1 MSDFYQ
7 NGIITN
13 FHNLTDRSVED
24 MERELVGFSRSRPM
38 SLVLPSLYSELEG
51 PALANIINELT
62 KVPYLSEIV
71 IGLDRADETQFEQAK
86 AFFSRLPQH
95 HRILWNDGPRL
106 RALDEKLREE
116 GLAPTEMGKGRNV
129 WYCYGYILASGKA
142 SSVALHDCDI
152 LTYKRDMLARLIY
165 PVANPNFNYEFCK
178 GYYPRIADQQLK
190 GRVSRLLV
198 TPLIRALKKT
208 VGGMEYLDYLDSYRY
223 PLSGEFSMRADV
235 FNDIRIP
242 SDWGLEIGV
251 LSEVKRNYANN
262 RLCQVDIADNYDHK
276 HQPLSEK
283 DPDAGLAK
291 MSVDISKAIFRKMAT
306 HGVVFNDGV
315 FRTIKAAYYR
325 IALDFIETYYNA
337 AIMNGLQVDRHQEE
351 KAVELFAQN
360 IMKAG
365 KHFLEKPMEAPF
377 IPSWN
382 RVVSAVPD
390 ILERIYDA
398 VEEDNSENVIR
409 PYPAATGTDRA

>member
-1 MSDFYQ
+1 MSDYYQ

-13 FHNLTDRSVED
+13 FHNLTDRPVED
-24 MERELVGFSRSRPM
+24 LERELVAFSRTRPM
-38 SLVLPSLYSELEG
+38 SLVLPSLFSELQG
-51 PALANIINELT
+51 PALNNIINELT

-71 IGLDRADETQFEQAK
+71 IGLDRADQSEFAHARE
-86 AFFSRLPQH
+86 FFDRLPQH

-106 RALDEKLREE
+106 SALDEKLRHE

-129 WYCYGYILASGKA
+129 WYCYGYTLASGKA

-152 LTYKRDMLARLIY
+152 LTYQRDMLARLIY

-178 GYYPRIADQQLK
+178 GYYPRIADNQIK

-208 VGGMEYLDYLDSYRY
+208 VGSMEYLDYLDSYRY
-223 PLSGEFSMRADV
+223 PLAGEFSMRADV

-251 LSEVKRNYANN
+251 LSEVKRNYSTN

-276 HQPLSEK
+276 HQPLSDN
-283 DPDAGLAK
+283 DPDAGLSK
-291 MSVDISKAIFRKMAT
+291 MSIDISKAVFRKLAT
-306 HGVVFNDGV
+306 YGVVFNRGV
-315 FRTIKAAYYR
+315 FRTVKATYYR
-325 IALDFIETYYNA
+325 IALDFIETYYNDA
-337 AIMNGLQVDRHQEE
+337 MMNGLQVDRHQEE
-351 KAVELFAQN
+351 KAVELFSEN

-365 KHFLEKPMEAPF
+365 KDFLDKPMETPF

-398 VEEDNSENVIR
+398 VEEDNS
-409 PYPAATGTDRA
+409 